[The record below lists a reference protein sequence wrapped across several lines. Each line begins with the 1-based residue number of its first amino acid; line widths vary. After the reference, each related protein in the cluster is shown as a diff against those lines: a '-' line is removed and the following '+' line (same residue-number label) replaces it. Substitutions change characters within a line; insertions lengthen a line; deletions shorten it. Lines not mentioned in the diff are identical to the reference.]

1 MPVFNPHVLTGA
13 AAEVRIEH
21 GKNDPVASIYPQIKK
36 ETICENLRN
45 LVCQAAPGQFGNLKG
60 DCHVTS

>member
-21 GKNDPVASIYPQIKK
+21 GKNDPVASIYPQITQISAD
-36 ETICENLRN
+36 ENEIICANLRN
-45 LVCQAAPGQFGNLKG
+45 LVCQAAPGQSGNL
-60 DCHVTS
+60 